1 MSGRTWK
8 LGRCQSDER
17 NMFVELKV
25 SHASG
30 KRRHGGLGVKV
41 LFEGRKQLSRVRD
54 EVGRKVPGRAR
65 KGLRTKNVSPQRT
78 EGF

>member
-1 MSGRTWK
+1 M
-8 LGRCQSDER
+8 
-17 NMFVELKV
+17 

-41 LFEGRKQLSRVRD
+41 LFEGLKQLSRGRD
-54 EVGRKVPGRAR
+54 EVGRKVPGRAT

-78 EGF
+78 EGFKWLGINTMASRGEIGRNT